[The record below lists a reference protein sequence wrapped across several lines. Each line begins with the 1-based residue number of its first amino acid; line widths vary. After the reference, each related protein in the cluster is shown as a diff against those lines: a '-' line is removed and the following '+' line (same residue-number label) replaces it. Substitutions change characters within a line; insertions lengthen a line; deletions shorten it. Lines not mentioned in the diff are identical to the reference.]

1 MKPIWSLLFLAIA
14 VFMGHNSQAGTSA
27 TGLRQGYTQ
36 DVESERNQEYYE
48 IYLIPPYRETTA
60 DYRGVVFNT
69 QLTTEFR
76 QRYVEKFG
84 YIDTASLNYS
94 ANRFTQLDENRG
106 AIQSVETVNRE
117 RRLYGEYLMRR
128 LGEWHLDNFVK
139 SEPSVRPL
147 YEAKERLSN
156 VQVEMGKQTRMK
168 MSYSF
173 SDNSAE
179 LILENPY
186 CDSKLR
192 LEMDPT
198 KIGPGPINENR
209 LYVGRSLNKKTYLQS
224 YLADKDG
231 IGQLEL
237 QRSFT
242 PSFGG
247 SVRISQPFREQG
259 ISPRETNFGGGLAH
273 WF

>member
-1 MKPIWSLLFLAIA
+1 MACFFATVA
-14 VFMGHNSQAGTSA
+14 VFMGFESQAKTRAADG
-27 TGLRQGYTQ
+27 RQGYTQ
-36 DVESERNQEYYE
+36 DIESERRQEYYE

-60 DYRGVVFNT
+60 DYRGVVFNH

-106 AIQSVETVNRE
+106 AIESVEIVNRE

-168 MSYSF
+168 MAYSF

-192 LEMDPT
+192 VEMDPT
-198 KIGPGPINENR
+198 QIGPGPINENR
-209 LYVGRSLNKKTYLQS
+209 LYIGRSLNTKTYLQT

-231 IGQLEL
+231 IGQVEI

-247 SVRISQPFREQG
+247 SVRISQPFRDEG
-259 ISPRETNFGGGLAH
+259 YSVRETNLGAGLAH